1 MEFTREQKNIIDARD
16 CSLIVSAAAGSG
28 KTAVLVERIIGLITD
43 PKDPVDIDTLLV
55 LTFTNAAAAQMK
67 DKIRNAILDRLDKD
81 PENDNLHRQAA
92 LVHNA
97 RITTIDSFCQ
107 YVLKNSFADI
117 DVDPAFRV
125 AEEGENKLLEAD
137 VLEALIEEGFG
148 NGDEDLMKVADHF
161 ASGSSDDAIFSAI
174 TSIYRVADSDPW
186 PYEWLKFHMNDYSL
200 PDGDALPDD
209 IRKHIRKAVISS
221 VSAAVSM
228 YDRAVALCEE
238 GGLHPDYTA
247 MYVTEKAAL
256 ADLYEKLV
264 SKPDAGPDEIS
275 SMFDAL
281 DFPTL
286 SRKKNPD
293 EDKGCRD
300 RAKALRDTCKDLVG
314 DIRNTYLG
322 VSEKDAAKYIREC
335 SGTVSALCS
344 LTVRYMDALRR
355 ARDERGI
362 LTFSDIEH
370 YALDILVKRGE
381 DGEPVF
387 TDAAAEYRSHFS
399 YVFTD
404 EYQDSNMIQEL
415 ILSAVSGESEGV
427 YNRFMVGDV
436 KQSIYRFRQAEPE
449 IFMEKYGLYEYE
461 SRTLRKV
468 DLNKNFRSRRQVLDS
483 CNVLFER
490 VMTAESG
497 GADYDET
504 ASLKYGADYPELD
517 EDDYRTELIFTDS
530 KDPEVTDA
538 SDAEGEAMARRIE
551 ELMESAMPVYDSEKK
566 ETRPVRYSDIVIL
579 YRSNGNAAET
589 YKRVLE
595 AHSIPVALT
604 GSSGYFDTY
613 EISTLMNMLRIIVNP
628 LQDIPFYGTME
639 SVIGGFSP
647 EECALV
653 SAAYSSS
660 LPESVYTGEGYLYPA
675 CRYVISEDA
684 ENKIP
689 EDLRD
694 RVEAFIGAVE
704 RYRAMSEYM
713 GVSELLSVILKDTGY
728 RVLMLAMPGGKRRV
742 ANVDML
748 ISKADDYAGT
758 SYFGLYNFIRY
769 IDTLKKSNAGEEE
782 AETPDEIDDCVR
794 IMTIHKSKGLEFP
807 VVIVARMGN
816 KFNMQDSQGMLV
828 CDHRCGIGLNNFD
841 PARRIRYRNLM
852 HKYVADR
859 IHDQSLAEEMRI
871 LYVAMTRAKEK
882 LILMCTLKA
891 DGVDEETGEITIK
904 CPSGNNRYID
914 WQLKTICDVTDSDN
928 FRVGADP
935 VAIPELAVICKKSD
949 ISAAAAEEAGVVR
962 AAGAEL
968 LTQNLKGMLKDG
980 DDTGAFRDY
989 LKRLYGYEYP
999 HADLT
1004 GLYTKTSVSVLK
1016 HAAMPEDAE
1025 RAFELYPSEADDEK
1039 VSADGA
1045 LDAPVPVFISGT
1057 SDRPGATARGSAFH
1071 RMLELYDFLSGK
1083 DLQAQID
1090 ACTVDG
1096 RLSAE
1101 ERHILDNARDVKLI
1115 SDFLDTDTA
1124 RRMALA
1130 QERKSLFR
1138 EAPFMMGIPASL
1150 VDERYPEEETVLI
1163 QGIID
1168 VYWIEDGEAVI
1179 LDYKTDRV
1187 RSAERLKELYKTQL
1201 DYYEAALKRMHI
1213 PVKEKLIYSF
1223 ALGETITL

>member
-1 MEFTREQKNIIDARD
+1 MEFTKDQQNIIEARG

-67 DKIRNAILDRLDKD
+67 DKIRNAILDKLDKN
-81 PENDNLHRQAA
+81 PEDDNLHRQAA

-125 AEEGENKLLEAD
+125 AEDGENKLLEAD

-148 NGDEDLMKVADHF
+148 SGDEDLMKVAEHF

-186 PYEWLKFHMNDYSL
+186 PYEWLRSHMNDYSL
-200 PDGDALPDD
+200 PEGSALPDEIMD
-209 IRKHIRKAVISS
+209 YIRNTVMSS
-221 VSAAVSM
+221 VTTAVSM
-228 YDRAVALCEE
+228 YDRAVNMCES

-247 MYVTEKAAL
+247 MYLTEREAL
-256 ADLYEKLV
+256 EKLHERLD
-264 SKPDAGPDEIS
+264 SEPEAGLDDIAA
-275 SMFDAL
+275 MFEDVT
-281 DFPTL
+281 FPTL

-293 EDKGCRD
+293 EDKEARD
-300 RAKALRDTCKDLVG
+300 MAKALRDTCKSLIG
-314 DIRNTYLG
+314 DIRDTYLST
-322 VSEKDAAKYIREC
+322 SEKDAVTYIREC
-335 SGTVSALCS
+335 SETVSALCL
-344 LTVRYMDALRR
+344 LTIKYMDALRR
-355 ARDERGI
+355 ERDERGI
-362 LTFSDIEH
+362 LSFSDIEH
-370 YALDILVKRGE
+370 FALDILVERGE
-381 DGEPVF
+381 DGLPVF

-415 ILSAVSGESEGV
+415 ILSAVSGESEGR

-461 SRTLRKV
+461 SKTERKV

-483 CNVLFER
+483 CNALFER
-490 VMTAESG
+490 VMSVESG
-497 GADYDET
+497 GADYDER
-504 ASLKYGADYPELD
+504 ASLKYGADYPDLGSE
-517 EDDYRTELIFTDS
+517 EESFRTELIFTNS
-530 KDPEVTDA
+530 KDPDITDA
-538 SDAEGEAMARRIE
+538 SDAEGETIARRIE
-551 ELMESAMPVYDSEKK
+551 ELIESGLPVYDSEKK
-566 ETRPVRYSDIVIL
+566 LTRPVRYGDIVIL
-579 YRSNGNAAET
+579 YRSNGYAAET

-647 EECALV
+647 EECARI
-653 SAAYSSS
+653 SSAYSAS
-660 LPESVYTGEGYLYPA
+660 LPKGVYTGEGYLYSA
-675 CRYVISEDA
+675 CRYAASDAADAISGE
-684 ENKIP
+684 
-689 EDLRD
+689 LRG
-694 RVEAFIGAVE
+694 RVKSFIDSLE
-704 RYRAMSEYM
+704 RYRKMSGYM
-713 GVSELLSVILKDTGY
+713 GVSELLSLILRDTGY

-742 ANVDML
+742 ANVDVL
-748 ISKADDYAGT
+748 INKADDYAGT

-769 IDTLKKSNAGEEE
+769 IDTMGKSGAGEEE
-782 AETPDEIDDCVR
+782 AETPDEAGDCVR

-859 IHDQSLAEEMRI
+859 IRSQSLAEEMRI

-882 LILMCTLKA
+882 LIMMCTLKA
-891 DGVDEETGEITIK
+891 DGADEETGEILVK
-904 CPSGNNRYID
+904 CPAGNNRYID
-914 WQLKTICDVTDSDN
+914 WQLKCICDVLDSDAFCVSTN
-928 FRVGADP
+928 P
-935 VAIPELAVICKKSD
+935 VLIPELAVTIQKSD
-949 ISAAAAEEAGVVR
+949 ISAESAEESGVVS
-962 AAGAEL
+962 AVNADL
-968 LTQNLKGMLKDG
+968 LRQNLEGMSPDG
-980 DDTGAFRDY
+980 EDTRAFRDY
-989 LKRLYGYEYP
+989 LKRLYGFEYP
-999 HADLT
+999 HTDLS
-1004 GLYTKTSVSVLK
+1004 GLYSKTSVSVLK

-1025 RAFELYPSEADDEK
+1025 RAFEMYKADADDEK
-1039 VSADGA
+1039 DAGFP
-1045 LDAPVPVFISGT
+1045 DAPVPRFISGT

-1071 RMLELYDFLSGK
+1071 RMLELYDFLSDR

-1090 ACTVDG
+1090 ANADDG
-1096 RLSAE
+1096 RLAAE

-1115 SDFLDTDTA
+1115 RDFLDSDTA
-1124 RRMALA
+1124 ARMAAA
-1130 QERKSLFR
+1130 QQKGLLFR
-1138 EAPFMMGIPASL
+1138 EAPFMMGIPASS

-1187 RSAERLKELYKTQL
+1187 KSAERLVELYKTQL
-1201 DYYEAALKRMHI
+1201 DYYEAALNRMHI